1 MSRTYSERF
10 LVEMHQADPERFGI
24 KLAKA
29 CVKANIP
36 ALYVAQIIGVSR
48 MTIYSWFRG
57 KPFRD
62 KNAQL
67 AKKLYDAVEEALADG
82 RLPASSLYFAQQF
95 VKETRTKLELESILQ

>member
-36 ALYVAQIIGVSR
+36 ALYVAEIMGVSR
-48 MTIYSWFRG
+48 MAVYSWFRG
-57 KPFRD
+57 KPLRD
-62 KNAQL
+62 KNTQL
-67 AKKLYDAVEEALADG
+67 AKKLYDAIEEDLADG
-82 RLPASSLYFAQQF
+82 KLPASSLLLAKQF
-95 VKETRTKLELESILQ
+95 VKEARTKLGFEPTLQ